1 MAIKSIG
8 FGTKFVYGFGTV
20 AYGIKD
26 NGFNFLLLIF
36 YNQLLGLP
44 AQWVGLAI
52 MVALVIDGFIDPLIG
67 HFSDR
72 FHSRLGRRH
81 PFMYASA
88 LPCALLFY
96 LLWNPPAGL
105 SSGALFGYLLVTAI
119 AVRALIAL
127 YEVPSAA
134 LLAELTEDYDIRT
147 SLVAYRFF
155 FGYFGAV
162 LMGVIAFS
170 VFLRPTAQ
178 QSVGVLN
185 RAGYHGYSIAAAI
198 IMLLSI
204 LISTAGTH
212 HYIPYLRAPPAKRPF
227 NLSQEAREIR
237 AALANKPFLSMIAFG
252 LFSSMALGL
261 VATLSVYFYTYY
273 WQLSAD
279 QISLLLVSALISAGV
294 ALVVAPW
301 MTKRLDKKRGAI
313 VASVIALLLA
323 PAPIVLRLVGL
334 FVSNSSPALMPILLI
349 FTLAVGTMTVVS
361 GALTTSMLADTVEE
375 NELRTAQRTEGLYF
389 AAAFFVQKCVSGLGI
404 FLAGLVL
411 AWVKFPDGAKPG
423 LVAPQVLRNLA
434 LIYVPFIVVLLGI
447 AILCIAFY
455 QIGRVTHNSNLRRLH
470 EGRAGI

>member
-1 MAIKSIG
+1 MAIKAIG
-8 FGTKFVYGFGTV
+8 FGTQFVYGFGTV

-52 MVALVIDGFIDPLIG
+52 MIALILDGFIDPLIG

-88 LPCALLFY
+88 LPCALVFY

-105 SSGALFGYLLVTAI
+105 SNGALFGYLLVTAI
-119 AVRALIAL
+119 VVRALIAL

-155 FGYFGAV
+155 FGYVGAV
-162 LMGVIAFS
+162 LMGVIALS
-170 VFLRPTAQ
+170 MFLRPTAQ

-204 LISTAGTH
+204 VISTVGTH
-212 HYIPYLRAPPAKRPF
+212 HYIPCLRAPPPKRPF
-227 NLSQEAREIR
+227 NVRQEIQEIR
-237 AALANKPFLSMIAFG
+237 AALVNKPFLSMIAFG

-273 WQLSAD
+273 WELSAD
-279 QISLLLVSALISAGV
+279 QISVILLSALVSAGV
-294 ALVVAPW
+294 ALMVAPW

-313 VASVIALLLA
+313 VASSVALLLA
-323 PAPIVLRLVGL
+323 PSPIILRLCGV
-334 FVSNSSPALMPILLI
+334 FVSNTSPALMPILLI
-349 FTLAVGTMTVVS
+349 FTLVVGTMTVVS
-361 GALTTSMLADTVEE
+361 GALTTSMLADTVEA
-375 NELRTAQRTEGLYF
+375 NELRTTHRTEGLYF

-404 FLAGLVL
+404 FLASLVL
-411 AWVKFPDGAKPG
+411 AWIQFPEGAKPG
-423 LVAPQVLRNLA
+423 LVAPKVLHDLA
-434 LIYVPFIVVLLGI
+434 LTYVPLIVVFLGI
-447 AILCIAFY
+447 SIFCITFY
-455 QIGRVTHNSNLRRLH
+455 QIGRASHNSNLQRLH
-470 EGRAGI
+470 ESRGDT